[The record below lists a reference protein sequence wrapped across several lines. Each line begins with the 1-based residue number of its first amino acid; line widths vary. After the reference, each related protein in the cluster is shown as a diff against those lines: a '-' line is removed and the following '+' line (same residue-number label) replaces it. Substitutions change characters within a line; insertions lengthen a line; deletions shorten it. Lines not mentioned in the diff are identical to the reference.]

1 MNEEKAKILLR
12 LYKQDL
18 ITADEFLILCK
29 EEPIYIS
36 HTIPNFIPTQPF
48 IYNQPFNSPYYT
60 SGTGTGHVTVTTNGS
75 NSTNN
80 AVPNVSMNSQ
90 STVGGAFSKKWVNP
104 EEPKFDS

>member
-12 LYKQDL
+12 LYKQNL

-48 IYNQPFNSPYYT
+48 IYNQPLNSPYYT
-60 SGTGTGHVTVTTNGS
+60 SGTGHVTVTTNGS
-75 NSTNN
+75 NSTNS
-80 AVPNVSMNSQ
+80 VTPNGSMNSQ

-104 EEPKFDS
+104 EES